1 MAFKM
6 EPNTTQISNIF
17 IDEYMPKAFAPFVLA
32 YLFAYRH
39 CSGGNTGLSDKEV
52 AKALDL
58 LESDVVKAW
67 KYWQEQG
74 LLKLHD
80 DGSVEFLPVESR
92 KEKRVAEQTVFLSRP
107 PSYSPEEI
115 SVYLEKSK
123 VVKGLFLS
131 AQAHLGKLLSQN
143 DMSMIFSFYDW
154 LRLTPEVI
162 EILLAYCVQGGHR
175 NMNYIEKVAI
185 SWAEEGIDTPQK
197 ALDYMKLRK
206 NGYREIMGAFGQ
218 RGRTPSPAEEG
229 FMKRWLTEYEMPL
242 DVIKM
247 ACERTILQ
255 TGTIS
260 YPYAESILVAWQ
272 KEKVKSREDVER
284 LDATFAAAKQAKK
297 AQKEGNVQKAVQAP
311 KAVKQNR
318 FVNYEQRNW
327 DFQELERLEREKR
340 KNGE

>member
-6 EPNTTQISNIF
+6 EPNTTQISNVF
-17 IDEYMPKAFAPFVLA
+17 IDEYMSMAFAPFVLA
-32 YLFAYRH
+32 YLFAFRH

-52 AKALDL
+52 AQALDL

-74 LLKLHD
+74 ILKLNE
-80 DGSVEFLPVESR
+80 DGSVEFLPVQSKKER
-92 KEKRVAEQTVFLSRP
+92 KAVEKSVILSRP
-107 PSYSPEEI
+107 PSYSPEEL

-123 VVKGLFLS
+123 VVKGLFIS
-131 AQAHLGKLLSQN
+131 AQTHLGKLLSQN

-162 EILLAYCVQGGHR
+162 EILLAYCVEGGHR

-185 SWAEEGIDTPQK
+185 SWAEEGIDSPKK
-197 ALDYMKLRK
+197 ALDYMKLRR
-206 NGYREIMGAFGQ
+206 NGYREIMAAFGQ

-229 FMKRWLTEYEMPL
+229 FMKRWLKEYEMPL
-242 DVIKM
+242 DVVKM

-255 TGTIS
+255 TGNIS
-260 YPYAESILVAWQ
+260 YPYADRILVAWQ
-272 KEKVKSREDVER
+272 KEKVKSCEDVER
-284 LDATFAAAKQAKK
+284 VDATFNAAKKAKK
-297 AQKEGNVQKAVQAP
+297 AQKEGSVQRATQAP

-318 FVNYEQRNW
+318 FVNYEQRSW
-327 DFQELERLEREKR
+327 DFEELERLEREKR
-340 KNGE
+340 KKGE